1 MQTFISNDLI
11 EVAEKFPDLTVS
23 ISIKDLIAAN
33 RHLFQ
38 ETREELERDLSRSRK
53 EVFLTKDKVMEMLD
67 VSSSTLW
74 RWQKAGYLVPVS
86 VGGSNRFRLSDINRI
101 IGQEEK

>member
-33 RHLFQ
+33 RHLIQ

-74 RWQKAGYLVPVS
+74 RWQKVGYLVPVS

>member
-1 MQTFISNDLI
+1 MQTFISNDLV

-33 RHLFQ
+33 RHLIQ

-53 EVFLTKDKVMEMLD
+53 EVFLTKGKVMEMLD

-74 RWQKAGYLVPVS
+74 RWQKVGYLVPVS

>member
-33 RHLFQ
+33 RHLIQ

-74 RWQKAGYLVPVS
+74 RWQKAGYLAPVS

-101 IGQEEK
+101 IGQEEN